1 MKIILASGSPRR
13 KELLNLIIPEFEVKV
28 SEAEEILDDNIEPEE
43 QATQLAHLK
52 AKEVFE
58 KTQGDRIVIG
68 ADTVVAKNSKIYG
81 KPKNREHA
89 KQIIKQLLEGD
100 KTHNIITGLSIFI
113 ENKGRYEEYKTFD
126 KVKVYLKNITDFE
139 IEKWIDTGHA
149 MDKAGAYGIQ
159 NEFCVFVEKIE
170 GNYST
175 AIGLPTHKVY
185 DIIKKY
191 I

>member
-13 KELLNLIIPEFEVKV
+13 KELLNLIIPEFEVKI
-28 SEAEEILDDNIEPEE
+28 SEAEEILDNNIEPEE

-58 KTQGDRIVIG
+58 KTRGDRIVIG

-81 KPKNREHA
+81 KPKSREHA

-113 ENKGRYEEYKTFD
+113 ENKRKQEEYKTFD

-185 DIIKKY
+185 DLIKKY

>member
-68 ADTVVAKNSKIYG
+68 AWG
-81 KPKNREHA
+81 
-89 KQIIKQLLEGD
+89 GD
-100 KTHNIITGLSIFI
+100 FFMAATEWDFEKTKDYF
-113 ENKGRYEEYKTFD
+113 ENKGLNVVLKYK
-126 KVKVYLKNITDFE
+126 
-139 IEKWIDTGHA
+139 
-149 MDKAGAYGIQ
+149 
-159 NEFCVFVEKIE
+159 
-170 GNYST
+170 
-175 AIGLPTHKVY
+175 
-185 DIIKKY
+185 DIVL
-191 I
+191 

>member
-13 KELLNLIIPEFEVKV
+13 KELLSLIIPEFEVKI
-28 SEAEEILDDNIEPEE
+28 SEAEEILDDNIKPEE

-52 AKEVFE
+52 AKEVFG

-81 KPKNREHA
+81 KPKSREHA

-113 ENKGRYEEYKTFD
+113 QSKGKHEEYKTFD

-185 DIIKKY
+185 DLIKKY

>member
-1 MKIILASGSPRR
+1 MRIILASGSPRR
-13 KELLNLIIPEFEVKV
+13 KELLSLIIPEFEVKV
-28 SEAEEILDDNIEPEE
+28 SEAEENLDDNIKPEE

-68 ADTVVAKNSKIYG
+68 ADTVVAKDSKIYG

-100 KTHNIITGLSIFI
+100 KTHEIITGVSIFI
-113 ENKGRYEEYKTFD
+113 ENKGKYEEYKTFD
-126 KVKVYLKNITDFE
+126 KVKVYLKNMTDSE

-185 DIIKKY
+185 DTIKKY

>member
-81 KPKNREHA
+81 KPKSREHA

-100 KTHNIITGLSIFI
+100 KIHNIITGLSIFI
-113 ENKGRYEEYKTFD
+113 ENKGEQEEYKTFD
-126 KVKVYLKNITDFE
+126 KVKVHLKNITDFE

-185 DIIKKY
+185 DLIKKY

>member
-58 KTQGDRIVIG
+58 KTRGDRIVIG

-81 KPKNREHA
+81 KPKSREHA

-113 ENKGRYEEYKTFD
+113 ENKRKQEEYKTFD

-185 DIIKKY
+185 DLIKKY